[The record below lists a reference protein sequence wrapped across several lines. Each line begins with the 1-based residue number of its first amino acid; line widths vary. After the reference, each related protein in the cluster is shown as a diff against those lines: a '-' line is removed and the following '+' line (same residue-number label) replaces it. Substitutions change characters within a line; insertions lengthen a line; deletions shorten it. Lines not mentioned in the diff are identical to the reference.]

1 VLEGIGDGTNVGVL
15 NVELEWE
22 IGFEGD
28 AVFVARFT
36 EDGTEG
42 SSEDSC
48 DRGFQD

>member
-1 VLEGIGDGTNVGVL
+1 MSEGIGHGTNVVVL

-22 IGFEGD
+22 IRFEGD
-28 AVFVARFT
+28 AVFVAWFT
-36 EDGTEG
+36 YDGAEG